1 MKCRKVKVSIC
12 LLARPVA
19 LSQSLFNHPPAFAFL
34 RPSRVARRPRPSLSL
49 PHCPLAGD
57 DQLGRV
63 LTALFVKT
71 VPLVQGEV
79 TKGTQGDT

>member
-12 LLARPVA
+12 LLAPPVRLPCLTIRQ
-19 LSQSLFNHPPAFAFL
+19 LS
-34 RPSRVARRPRPSLSL
+34 PSFARRASPVPL
-49 PHCPLAGD
+49 CPLAGD

-79 TKGTQGDT
+79 TKGTQGDN